1 MEISEYFPVWDKL
14 STEQQNR
21 LTGSAI
27 RCRAKKGGIIHGGTE
42 ECLGLLLICSGQLR
56 AYICSE
62 EGREITLYRL
72 FERDI
77 CLLSASCM
85 MNGIQFPFSVEAEK
99 ETDFWLIPPDIY
111 RRTMEESVSLSNYT
125 NQIMA
130 ERFSEVM

>member
-1 MEISEYFPVWDKL
+1 MEIFEYFPVWDKL

-56 AYICSE
+56 AYIYSE

-111 RRTMEESVSLSNYT
+111 RRTMEKY
-125 NQIMA
+125 
-130 ERFSEVM
+130 ER

>member
-56 AYICSE
+56 AYI
-62 EGREITLYRL
+62 
-72 FERDI
+72 
-77 CLLSASCM
+77 
-85 MNGIQFPFSVEAEK
+85 
-99 ETDFWLIPPDIY
+99 
-111 RRTMEESVSLSNYT
+111 
-125 NQIMA
+125 
-130 ERFSEVM
+130 